1 VVINNSFAA
10 SRIVLAV
17 VRQAVSE
24 AACLHI
30 DAFGTNVRFCRR
42 PGEVVTHPR
51 VDIRWRGHV
60 RMFQE
65 DYQKPSE
72 VSICRCLFNCY

>member
-60 RMFQE
+60 RMFQME
-65 DYQKPSE
+65 HKESAGLGSLHCPCDWS
-72 VSICRCLFNCY
+72 